1 LIKNLT
7 DSAAPTQRLLI
18 RRVRQLLMLRGPSG
32 PRRGAALR
40 DLQIVNDGALLIHN
54 GVIEECGA
62 AQRIE
67 NLRTAR
73 GAREIDAFGKIVMPA
88 FVDPDA
94 ALVFSPPRV
103 PRAPDE
109 PSETPLRKISKRRLE
124 AAVIDNAA
132 AWVRHGVLTVGAH
145 TGHARDFRETAKIL
159 RLHRNLQERHL
170 RVRSIFSPRVMPD
183 LATLLN
189 EWLPVIRQKKLAP
202 ILELSIDQHQ
212 PPREIAS
219 AAASLGYSLRLRS
232 SAALEQSAC
241 AIAAAAGAVA
251 IIAPLPRLV
260 EYAARLLET
269 SCVQILPLFDMAA
282 GEAESGIPIRD
293 YLDRGAALALASCY
307 RPRTPSSFN
316 PQYLLYLAER
326 AGFTP
331 EEAISAST
339 WNAACSLRISSA
351 AGSLEPGKAADLLVM
366 DVPDYRELSRRPG
379 HSDVQLV
386 FRAGHAVYVRGGLSL
401 D

>member
-1 LIKNLT
+1 LTKNLT
-7 DSAAPTQRLLI
+7 DSAAPSQRLLI
-18 RRVRQLLMLRGPSG
+18 RRARQLLMLRGPSG
-32 PRRGAALR
+32 PRRGAAMR
-40 DLQIVNDGALLIHN
+40 DLQIVNDGAILIHN
-54 GVIEECGA
+54 GAIEECGA
-62 AQRIE
+62 AQRVE

-103 PRAPDE
+103 SRAPDDL
-109 PSETPLRKISKRRLE
+109 SETPLRKISKRRLE
-124 AAVIDNAA
+124 GAVIDNAA
-132 AWVRHGVLTVGAH
+132 AYVRYGVLTVGAH
-145 TGHARDFRETAKIL
+145 TGHARDFRETARTL

-170 RVRSIFSPRVMPD
+170 RIRSIVSPRAMPD
-183 LATLLN
+183 RARLLD
-189 EWLPVIRQKKLAP
+189 EWLPQIRQRRLAP
-202 ILELSIDQHQ
+202 ILELSVDEYHGAG
-212 PPREIAS
+212 EMAS

-232 SAALEQSAC
+232 SAPLEPDAC

-251 IIAPLPRLV
+251 IIAPPPRSG

-269 SCVQILPLFDMAA
+269 GCVQVLPLFDMAT
-282 GEAESGIPIRD
+282 GDVERGMPVRD

-307 RPRTPSSFN
+307 RPRTLSSFN
-316 PQYLLYLAER
+316 PQYLLYLATR

-331 EEAISAST
+331 EEAITAAT

-366 DVPDYRELSRRPG
+366 DVPDYRELARRPG
-379 HSDVQLV
+379 HSDVQLA
-386 FRAGHAVYVRGGLSL
+386 FRAGRAVYRRGGLSL